1 MIENSKKIGVIV
13 AVDGDSSQVGMYSLT
28 NDVEYIWR
36 GEILTGPR
44 VGAYLTI
51 NQNDIKIIAS
61 VSSEKIIDTQN
72 NVKSEVFDNR
82 FSKGSVKRI
91 LTLKTKGV
99 IEKNKFTVTS
109 QYVPMIGNEISIT
122 TKKELNII
130 YGVEAV
136 ENSISIGTSILENQ
150 PIHIPINS
158 FFPSHIGIFGN
169 TGSGKSNTL
178 HKLYLELFRTKY
190 KKMILQTSQ
199 FFIIDFNGEYTS
211 ENMFGINQNNKCVFN
226 INTRVY
232 DKNDM
237 LPIKEEYI
245 LDPEILSIL
254 FDARPATQ
262 VPFLRQA
269 LRLYKEVTTRSEFK
283 FGNFVAGT
291 LKKILTSGNSSSQ
304 DSLNNWI
311 ETAKKYCDNND
322 DIFLEIDK
330 LQFNSSKNCYYYENT
345 QGKIFY
351 NTGSENSIPSFNL
364 QAIGLDTIIEKLN
377 EKFTESD
384 NLIDRLLMFLDF
396 QKEHR
401 TAWDKVNR
409 EHLIPLFNRIYSSLD
424 SLKKVVLVIP
434 EISDFFKCV
443 NIINLINANQE
454 IKRLIPMLL
463 SKMIYDEQKNL
474 VSSNIVNNTK
484 HLIIDEAHNILN
496 SELKNIGDS
505 WQDYR
510 LSIFEE
516 IIKEGRKFGFYLTLS
531 SQRPADISPTIMSQL
546 HNYLIHRLVNEKDL
560 RMLESTMPTLDK
572 TSYNM
577 ISMLGKGEAIF
588 TGKAI
593 KIPVFVKVV
602 KENQIRP
609 TSDDVVLTDIWAND
623 TQLKDWNIEFYYF
636 LNIGLKRN
644 LYDIFLLRELIIL
657 NVTDTKRLCHLK
669 LTLIKLI

>member
-1 MIENSKKIGVIV
+1 MIDISKKIGVIV
-13 AVDGDSSQVGMYSLT
+13 AVDGDLSQVGMYSLT

-36 GEILTGPR
+36 GQILTGPR

-61 VSSEKIIDTQN
+61 VSSEKMVDTQN

-82 FSKGSVKRI
+82 FSKGSVNRI

-99 IEKNKFTVTS
+99 IEGNDFTVTS
-109 QYVPMIGNEISIT
+109 KYCPMIGNEISIT
-122 TKKELNII
+122 TKKELDII
-130 YGVEAV
+130 YGVEDL
-136 ENSISIGTSILENQ
+136 EDSISIGTSILENQ

-178 HKLYLELFRTKY
+178 HKLYLELFRSKY
-190 KKMILQTSQ
+190 ENAIINTSQ
-199 FFIIDFNGEYTS
+199 FFIIDFNGEYTL

-226 INTRVY
+226 INTRVN
-232 DKNDM
+232 DKSDM

-245 LDPEILSIL
+245 LDSEILSIL

-269 LRLYKEVTTRSEFK
+269 LKLYKEVTSRNEFNFGK
-283 FGNFVAGT
+283 FVTGT
-291 LKKILTSGNSSSQ
+291 LKKILTSGNSIPQ
-304 DSLNNWI
+304 DSLDNWI
-311 ETAKKYCDNND
+311 ETAKKYSENND
-322 DIFLEIDK
+322 DIFSEIDK
-330 LQFNSSKNCYYYENT
+330 IQFNSSKNSYYYKSEDIIVYFNS
-345 QGKIFY
+345 
-351 NTGSENSIPSFNL
+351 GSKDSIPYSNL
-364 QAIGLDTIIEKLN
+364 EKIKLNRIIEILN
-377 EKFTESD
+377 EKFNESQ

-424 SLKKVVLVIP
+424 SLKKVVLVTP
-434 EISDFFKCV
+434 DISNSFKCV
-443 NIINLINANQE
+443 NIINLIDANQE

-463 SKMIYDEQKNL
+463 SKMIYDEQKKFA
-474 VSSNIVNNTK
+474 SSNVVNNTK

-496 SELKNIGDS
+496 SELKSIGDS

-510 LSIFEE
+510 LSVFEE

-593 KIPVFVKVV
+593 KIPVFVKVE

-623 TQLKDWNIEFYYF
+623 TQLKDWNKEF
-636 LNIGLKRN
+636 
-644 LYDIFLLRELIIL
+644 
-657 NVTDTKRLCHLK
+657 
-669 LTLIKLI
+669 

>member
-1 MIENSKKIGVIV
+1 MRMILMIDISKKIGVIV
-13 AVDGDSSQVGMYSLT
+13 AVDGDLSQVGMYSLT

-36 GEILTGPR
+36 GQILTGPR

-61 VSSEKIIDTQN
+61 VSSEKMVDTQN

-82 FSKGSVKRI
+82 FSKGSVNRI

-99 IEKNKFTVTS
+99 IEGNDFTVTS
-109 QYVPMIGNEISIT
+109 KYCPMIGNEISIT
-122 TKKELNII
+122 TKKELDII
-130 YGVEAV
+130 YGVEDL
-136 ENSISIGTSILENQ
+136 EDSISIGTSILENQ

-178 HKLYLELFRTKY
+178 HKLYLELFRSKY
-190 KKMILQTSQ
+190 ENAIIKTSQ
-199 FFIIDFNGEYTS
+199 FFIIDFNGEYTL

-226 INTRVY
+226 INTRVN
-232 DKNDM
+232 DKSDM

-245 LDPEILSIL
+245 LDSEILSIL

-269 LRLYKEVTTRSEFK
+269 LKLYKEVTSRNEFNFGK
-283 FGNFVAGT
+283 FVTGT
-291 LKKILTSGNSSSQ
+291 LKKILTSGNSIPQ
-304 DSLNNWI
+304 DSLDNWI
-311 ETAKKYCDNND
+311 ETAKKYSENND
-322 DIFLEIDK
+322 DTFSEIDK
-330 LQFNSSKNCYYYENT
+330 IQFNSSKNSYYYKSEDIIVYFNS
-345 QGKIFY
+345 
-351 NTGSENSIPSFNL
+351 GSKDSIPYSNL
-364 QAIGLDTIIEKLN
+364 EKIKLNRIIEILN
-377 EKFTESD
+377 EKFNESQ

-424 SLKKVVLVIP
+424 SLKKVVLVTP
-434 EISDFFKCV
+434 DISNSFKCV
-443 NIINLINANQE
+443 NIINLIDANQE

-463 SKMIYDEQKNL
+463 SKMIYDEQKKFA
-474 VSSNIVNNTK
+474 SSNVVNNTK

-496 SELKNIGDS
+496 SELKSIGDS

-510 LSIFEE
+510 LSVFEE

-593 KIPVFVKVV
+593 KIPVFVKVE

-623 TQLKDWNIEFYYF
+623 TQLKDWNKEF
-636 LNIGLKRN
+636 
-644 LYDIFLLRELIIL
+644 
-657 NVTDTKRLCHLK
+657 
-669 LTLIKLI
+669 

>member
-1 MIENSKKIGVIV
+1 MIDISKKIGVIV
-13 AVDGDSSQVGMYSLT
+13 AVDGDLSQVGMYSLT

-36 GEILTGPR
+36 GQILTGPR

-61 VSSEKIIDTQN
+61 VSSEKMVDTQN

-82 FSKGSVKRI
+82 FSKGSVNRI

-99 IEKNKFTVTS
+99 IEGNDFTVTS
-109 QYVPMIGNEISIT
+109 KYCPMIGNEISIT
-122 TKKELNII
+122 TKKELDII
-130 YGVEAV
+130 YGVEDL
-136 ENSISIGTSILENQ
+136 EDSISIGTSILENQ

-178 HKLYLELFRTKY
+178 HKLYLELFRSKY
-190 KKMILQTSQ
+190 ENAIIKTSQ
-199 FFIIDFNGEYTS
+199 FFIIDFNGEYTL

-226 INTRVY
+226 INTRVN
-232 DKNDM
+232 DKSDM

-245 LDPEILSIL
+245 LDSEILSIL

-269 LRLYKEVTTRSEFK
+269 LKLYKEVTSRNEFNFGK
-283 FGNFVAGT
+283 FVTGT
-291 LKKILTSGNSSSQ
+291 LKKILTSGNSIPQ
-304 DSLNNWI
+304 DSLDNWI
-311 ETAKKYCDNND
+311 ETAKKYSENND
-322 DIFLEIDK
+322 DTFSEIDK
-330 LQFNSSKNCYYYENT
+330 IQFNSSKNSYYYKSEDIIVYFNS
-345 QGKIFY
+345 
-351 NTGSENSIPSFNL
+351 GSKDSIPYSNL
-364 QAIGLDTIIEKLN
+364 EKIKLNRIIEILN
-377 EKFTESD
+377 EKFNESQ

-424 SLKKVVLVIP
+424 SLKKVVLVTP
-434 EISDFFKCV
+434 DISNSFKCV
-443 NIINLINANQE
+443 NIINLIDANQE

-463 SKMIYDEQKNL
+463 SKMIYDEQKKFA
-474 VSSNIVNNTK
+474 SSNVVNNTK

-496 SELKNIGDS
+496 SELKSIGDS
-505 WQDYR
+505 WQYYR
-510 LSIFEE
+510 LSVFEE

-593 KIPVFVKVV
+593 KIPVFVKVE

-623 TQLKDWNIEFYYF
+623 TQLKDWNKEF
-636 LNIGLKRN
+636 
-644 LYDIFLLRELIIL
+644 
-657 NVTDTKRLCHLK
+657 
-669 LTLIKLI
+669 